1 MNFRD
6 SLFFDR
12 LSFFTDQGTYTMN
25 TTRES
30 MGQWTQVQTMS
41 APWPKVAGI
50 GAALL
55 MGFFILYSVGFASPE
70 IIHNA
75 AHDARHAM
83 AFPCH

>member
-1 MNFRD
+1 
-6 SLFFDR
+6 
-12 LSFFTDQGTYTMN
+12 MN